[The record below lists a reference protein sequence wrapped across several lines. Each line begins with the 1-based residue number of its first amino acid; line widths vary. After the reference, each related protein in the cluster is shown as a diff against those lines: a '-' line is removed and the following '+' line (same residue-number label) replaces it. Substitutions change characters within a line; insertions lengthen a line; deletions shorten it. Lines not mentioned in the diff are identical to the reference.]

1 MPPWS
6 RDGQPPTRMP
16 ARAARNPFCYHGIER
31 MAPESSAVENRA
43 PKNSA
48 ALNRKDLFLRACR
61 GEPVDRVPVWIMRQA
76 GRYLPE
82 YQEVRKTHTFLQIC
96 KTPDVAAEVSLQPFR
111 IVGVDAIIVFSD
123 ILIVAEA
130 MGLPLDVPDSGPVL
144 SNPVRDLAAVRRLR
158 DFDPERDT
166 RFVGDAIRAIC
177 RAAGPSVPVIGF
189 AAAPWTL
196 ACYMIEGQTRG
207 DISTAKRMLKAEPRL
222 VRELLE
228 KIAGATSSYLQSQ
241 IAAGATAVQLFDT
254 WAGEL
259 SAADYEAFE
268 LPATQMVLSK
278 LKAQG
283 VPKILYAKGSSHLI
297 ESMARSGADVVS
309 VDWQTDLAKAREK
322 LGRRVALQ
330 GNVDPRVL
338 LEPEPETRA
347 AARAAVDK
355 TGGLGHILNLGHGI
369 LPTTPV
375 ASAKAFVDAGK
386 TARVPAPARVEIA

>member
-6 RDGQPPTRMP
+6 RDGQSRARMP
-16 ARAARNPFCYHGIER
+16 ARAARNRFCYHGIER

-43 PKNSA
+43 PKTSA

-177 RAAGPSVPVIGF
+177 KEAGTTVPVVGF

-196 ACYMIEGQTRG
+196 ACYMIEGRTRG
-207 DISTAKRMLKAEPRL
+207 DISCAKHMLGDEPR
-222 VRELLE
+222 VARELLGR
-228 KIAGATSSYLQSQ
+228 IARATSGYLKAQ
-241 IAAGATAVQLFDT
+241 IAAGAAVVQLFDT

-259 SAADYEAFE
+259 SREEYDAFE
-268 LPATQMVLSK
+268 LPATQMVLQTLS
-278 LKAQG
+278 ADST
-283 VPKILYAKGSSHLI
+283 PKILFAKGSARHL
-297 ESMARSGADVVS
+297 ESMAKSGADVLS
-309 VDWQTDLAKAREK
+309 VDWNTDLAQARRK
-322 LGRRVALQ
+322 LGTRIALQ
-330 GNVDPRVL
+330 GNVDPSTL
-338 LEPEPETRA
+338 LGPIEGVRA
-347 AARAAVDK
+347 AAREAVEK

-375 ASAKAFVDAGK
+375 ENARAFVEAGQ
-386 TARVPAPARVEIA
+386 TALAATQNAG